1 MLCAL
6 FFAPVQ
12 PSSFSKLK
20 VQRTKLQTLNDQ
32 TFLVSS
38 PMHLDPTLSE
48 WLNLLF
54 RWIHVFAGIMWV
66 GTTYYFTWLDA
77 RLTEEEKAAAN
88 TGVAAQV
95 WMVHSGGFYVV
106 ERRKVPDLVSR
117 TLHWFKWEAG
127 TTWLSG
133 VALLIVVYY
142 LGGGALVDPDVKE
155 LSVPA
160 AVGLGVGVIVVGWV
174 VYDLLVLSPLGGNEF
189 AFAVVAY
196 ILIVTLSFSLTRLL
210 SARAAYIHVGATFGT
225 IMAANV
231 WQRILPAQ
239 RKMIAA
245 LKEGRKPDERLAA
258 QAKLRSKQNTFL
270 AVPVVFIMISNHYPG
285 VTYGDRYNWLILSGL
300 VLAGW
305 VAAKFIRR
313 A

>member
-1 MLCAL
+1 MHLH
-6 FFAPVQ
+6 P
-12 PSSFSKLK
+12 
-20 VQRTKLQTLNDQ
+20 TLN
-32 TFLVSS
+32 
-38 PMHLDPTLSE
+38 E
-48 WLNLLF
+48 WLNLIF

-77 RLTEEEKAAAN
+77 RLTEEEKAFAN
-88 TGVAAQV
+88 TGTPPQV

-117 TLHWFKWEAG
+117 TLHWFRWEAA

-133 VALLIVVYY
+133 LALLILIFY
-142 LGGGALVDPDVKE
+142 LGGGALVDVDVRDM
-155 LSVPA
+155 S
-160 AVGLGVGVIVVGWV
+160 VGVAVVIGVAVLIGGWIL
-174 VYDLLVLSPLGGNEF
+174 YDVMMLSPLGRNEK
-189 AFAVVAY
+189 AFAIIAY
-196 ILIVTLSFSLTRLL
+196 ILIVALCYELTHIFSG
-210 SARAAYIHVGATFGT
+210 RAAYIHVGALFGT

-239 RKMIAA
+239 HKMIEA
-245 LKEGRKPDERLAA
+245 LKKGEHPDANLAA

-285 VTYGDRYNWLILSGL
+285 VTYGETNNWLILSGL
-300 VLAGW
+300 ILVGW
-305 VAAKFIRR
+305 IAAKFIRR

>member
-1 MLCAL
+1 
-6 FFAPVQ
+6 
-12 PSSFSKLK
+12 
-20 VQRTKLQTLNDQ
+20 
-32 TFLVSS
+32 
-38 PMHLDPTLSE
+38 MHLDPTVSE
-48 WLNLLF
+48 WLNLII

-77 RLTEEEKAAAN
+77 RLSEEEKAEAN
-88 TGVAAQV
+88 TGNAAQI

-106 ERRKVPDLVSR
+106 EKRKVPDLASR

-133 VALLIVVYY
+133 FALLIVVYY
-142 LGGGALVDPDVKE
+142 LGGGALVDPDVRE
-155 LSVPA
+155 ISVGA
-160 AVGLGVGVIVVGWV
+160 AIAVGIGVLIAGWV
-174 VYDLLVLSPLGGNEF
+174 IYDLLMLSPLGGNEV

-196 ILIVTLSFSLTRLL
+196 LLIVGLSFGLTQVF
-210 SARAAYIHVGATFGT
+210 SARAAYIHVGGTFGT

-239 RKMIAA
+239 KKMIAA
-245 LKEGRKPDERLAA
+245 LNQGNKPDERLSA
-258 QAKLRSKQNTFL
+258 QAKLRSKQNTFM
-270 AVPVVFIMISNHYPG
+270 AVPVVLIMISNHYPG

-300 VLAGW
+300 VLVGW
-305 VAAKFIRR
+305 IAAKFIRR

>member
-1 MLCAL
+1 M
-6 FFAPVQ
+6 
-12 PSSFSKLK
+12 
-20 VQRTKLQTLNDQ
+20 N
-32 TFLVSS
+32 
-38 PMHLDPTLSE
+38 LDPTLSE

-54 RWIHVFAGIMWV
+54 RWTHVFAGIMWV

-77 RLTEEEKAAAN
+77 RLTEEEKAVAA
-88 TGVAAQV
+88 TGESAQV

-117 TLHWFKWEAG
+117 TLHWFRWEAG
-127 TTWLSG
+127 MTWLSG
-133 VALLIVVYY
+133 FALLVLVFY
-142 LGGGALVDPDVKE
+142 LGGGALIDRD
-155 LSVPA
+155 
-160 AVGLGVGVIVVGWV
+160 
-174 VYDLLVLSPLGGNEF
+174 VYDISLGWAVTLGIAVIFASGFVYDVMMSSPLGRHEK

-196 ILIVTLSFSLTRLL
+196 ILIVALTYGLTRVF
-210 SARAAYIHVGATFGT
+210 SARAAYIHLGAIFGT

-231 WQRILPAQ
+231 WMHILPAQ

-245 LKEGRKPDERLAA
+245 LKEGRKPDDRLSAR
-258 QAKLRSKQNTFL
+258 AKLRSKQNTFM

-285 VTYGDRYNWLILSGL
+285 VTYGDRYNWIILSAL

-305 VAAKFIRR
+305 IAAKFIRR